1 MVLLLLAGLL
11 LLGLFTNPLVDTI
24 MKFFRQN
31 TDNSTVSVHHLQF
44 YVSCFLL
51 PFITNIYHLFENL
64 AEAQHRQRKT
74 ISLMYDHLSSSAR
87 ARWCECPSID
97 KVAALR
103 VRMMR
108 SMTSVYTGVILR
120 ASLLLGILFSFI
132 YFRGGLAWEFATETL
147 VGVVL
152 IIMVGLVS
160 SIKTTFPMFWSL
172 LAILCYPIF
181 VSLIIAMHAFGVE

>member
-1 MVLLLLAGLL
+1 
-11 LLGLFTNPLVDTI
+11 
-24 MKFFRQN
+24 
-31 TDNSTVSVHHLQF
+31 
-44 YVSCFLL
+44 
-51 PFITNIYHLFENL
+51 
-64 AEAQHRQRKT
+64 
-74 ISLMYDHLSSSAR
+74 
-87 ARWCECPSID
+87 
-97 KVAALR
+97 
-103 VRMMR
+103 MMR